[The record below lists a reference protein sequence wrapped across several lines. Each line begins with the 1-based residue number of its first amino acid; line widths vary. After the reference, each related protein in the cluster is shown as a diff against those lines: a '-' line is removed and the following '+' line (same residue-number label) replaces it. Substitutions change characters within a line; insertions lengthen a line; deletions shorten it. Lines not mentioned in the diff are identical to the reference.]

1 MTAASMVDIA
11 VGLLGDD
18 AKAMR
23 WLIGHT
29 RTDRNAPSR
38 AVYDETI
45 ALTTASLTSGAPGS
59 PALDARV
66 AASWTAR
73 RAALAAYRST
83 LEGADTP
90 LPQDL
95 LPDLLHLH
103 HVRMCG
109 PGLPEERAHLHLA
122 RAAALS
128 WTARTD

>member
-1 MTAASMVDIA
+1 
-11 VGLLGDD
+11 
-18 AKAMR
+18 MR

-29 RTDRNAPSR
+29 RTERSAPSR

-45 ALTTASLTSGAPGS
+45 ALTTASLTPRAPGS
-59 PALDARV
+59 PALDASV
-66 AASWTAR
+66 AASWTVR
-73 RAALAAYRST
+73 RAALDAYRAA
-83 LEGADTP
+83 LHGAEAP

-128 WTARTD
+128 WTARTN